1 MLYIV
6 PNENHDATIYYKKE
20 YLPAGVAYFC
30 VDSIPQPESGADI
43 LTYVLKADVAEEKI
57 WYEYV
62 YKTDIIAQKDSEID
76 KQVVDKIREKYDEN
90 EEMKMLRLGVLNP
103 QDENFVAYDKYIEE
117 CREWGRKEKEKI
129 QEEVLK

>member
-1 MLYIV
+1 MYYIIQNLN
-6 PNENHDATIYYKKE
+6 NEATVYYKKK
-20 YLPAGVAYFC
+20 YLPEGVSFFT
-30 VDSIPQPESGADI
+30 VNSLPVLEKSEDI
-43 LTYVLKADVAEEKI
+43 YSCSLKADQSTQTV

-62 YKTDIIAQKDSEID
+62 YKADIIAQKNSEID

-103 QDENFVAYDKYIEE
+103 QDENFIAYDKYVEE

-129 QEEVLK
+129 QKEVLK